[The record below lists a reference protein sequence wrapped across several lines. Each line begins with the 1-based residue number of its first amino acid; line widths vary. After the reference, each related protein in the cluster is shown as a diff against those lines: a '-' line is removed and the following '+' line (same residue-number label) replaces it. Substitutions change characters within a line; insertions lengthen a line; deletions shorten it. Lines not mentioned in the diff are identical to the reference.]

1 MKISTR
7 ATTMT
12 RVEELWREIATQSG
26 RTGLFRR
33 VDETHPLDLYAGI
46 DHQGKRVLMLVTN
59 DTPPIL
65 PPTGIVEV
73 ACNQRD
79 DENWAIIVQL
89 ARPDFD
95 ELFGRLC
102 QDLIDSTR
110 EATPEHGGDVLLS
123 RLGRW
128 RRLLEVGHRQ
138 TLSEAELRGL
148 IGELWFLQTVALPRA
163 GADAAVKGWLGP
175 LAAPHDFLLGASL
188 IEIKT
193 CVPGSDDVTI
203 ASLQQ
208 LDPGGEPLYLGVVR
222 LASATSTTPDAFS
235 TQALVTRIRHDIE
248 ASQAASTEF
257 ELRLAETGYADGE
270 EYARAWYHVS
280 GVRYFHIRD
289 DFPRLVSA
297 SVPAGIR
304 DVTYT
309 VDLRSCTA
317 FEGEFSTRQV

>member
-1 MKISTR
+1 
-7 ATTMT
+7 MT
-12 RVEELWREIATQSG
+12 RVEELWREIATQSS

-33 VDETHPLDLYAGI
+33 IDETHPLDLYAGI
-46 DHQGKRVLMLVTN
+46 DHQGKRVVLLVTK
-59 DTPPIL
+59 DTPAIL
-65 PPTGIVEV
+65 PPPGIVEV

-79 DENWAIIVQL
+79 DQEWAIIVQL

-110 EATPEHGGDVLLS
+110 DATPEHGGEVLLR

-128 RRLLEVGHRQ
+128 RRLLEVGHRR

-148 IGELWFLQTVALPRA
+148 IGELWFLQTVALHRV
-163 GADAAVKGWLGP
+163 GAVAAVKGWLGP
-175 LAAPHDFLLGASL
+175 LAAPHDFLLDASL
-188 IEIKT
+188 VEIKT

-208 LDPGGEPLYLGVVR
+208 LDGAGEPLYLGVVR
-222 LASATSTTPDAFS
+222 LAPATSTTPDAF
-235 TQALVTRIRHDIE
+235 TTAELVTRIRQNIE

-280 GVRYFHIRD
+280 GIRYFHVRD
-289 DFPRLVSA
+289 DFPRLIPA
-297 SVPAGIR
+297 GVPAGIR
-304 DVTYT
+304 EVTYT
-309 VDLRSCTA
+309 VDLRSCAA
-317 FEGEFSTRQV
+317 FESDFSTRQAEWN

>member
-1 MKISTR
+1 
-7 ATTMT
+7 MT
-12 RVEELWREIATQSG
+12 RVEELWREIATQSS

-33 VDETHPLDLYAGI
+33 VDERHPLDLYAGI
-46 DHQGKRVLMLVTN
+46 DHQGKRVLLLVTQN
-59 DTPPIL
+59 TPPIL
-65 PPTGIVEV
+65 PPPGIVEV

-79 DENWAIIVQL
+79 DQEWAIIVQL

-110 EATPEHGGDVLLS
+110 ETTPEHGGEVLLR

-128 RRLLEVGHRQ
+128 RRLLETGHRR

-148 IGELWFLQTVALPRA
+148 IGELWFLQTVALPRV
-163 GADAAVKGWLGP
+163 GVDAAVKGWLGP
-175 LAAPHDFLLGASL
+175 LAAPHDFLLDASL
-188 IEIKT
+188 VEIKT
-193 CVPGSDDVTI
+193 CVPGSDDVAI

-208 LDPGGEPLYLGVVR
+208 LDARGDPLYLGVVR
-222 LASATSTTPDAFS
+222 LASAASNSPDAF
-235 TQALVTRIRHDIE
+235 TAGTLVTRIRQDIE

-280 GVRYFHIRD
+280 GVQYFHVRD
-289 DFPRLVSA
+289 GFPRLVSA
-297 SVPAGIR
+297 SVPEGIR
-304 DVTYT
+304 EVRYT
-309 VDLRSCTA
+309 VDLRLCVA
-317 FEGEFSTRQV
+317 FAVEFSTRRE